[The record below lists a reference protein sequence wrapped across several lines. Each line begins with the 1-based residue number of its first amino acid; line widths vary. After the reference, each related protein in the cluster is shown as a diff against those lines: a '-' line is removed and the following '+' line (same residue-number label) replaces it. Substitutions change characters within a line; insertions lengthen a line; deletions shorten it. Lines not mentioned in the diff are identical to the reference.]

1 MILLFYV
8 LSLHEFSSWS
18 KLVGIRQES
27 MMRGWKQSYLQL
39 PQKRWCFFK
48 VLRSE
53 TGKHSGTTVG
63 LFIPGKIHIYGK
75 RQDKSTA
82 NSQLCRAHRMGRGGG
97 RTGCRGVH
105 LCACCS
111 SPCCKPSSSGLLQT
125 AACLPGVLRAWVTTA
140 KSLSG
145 GRENEKKIAALK

>member
-105 LCACCS
+105 LCACS
-111 SPCCKPSSSGLLQT
+111 PSSDLLLQPLLQT
-125 AACLPGVLRAWVTTA
+125 QQQWFAADSCRPARGAEGMSHNSKVTVW
-140 KSLSG
+140 
-145 GRENEKKIAALK
+145 REGK